1 PTFRQ
6 PLTTSIRWRLEQHV
20 SETFLSVIEATN
32 EALKPPEYPT
42 RLNKKDFDPWPILQL
57 QILFEQLVLFPI
69 NKSQDNNKASEA
81 VNATIHTRLR
91 KFKQGKIRELYEE
104 SRQVKSKTPKQQAAA
119 PVKVQRSAQL
129 AADLDNFKS
138 ANARVT
144 KHAPVAL
151 INNSNLHVLQNLHP
165 PSLQRGCVK
174 PRRNTRSGGTRRKF
188 VTTPENI
195 LKVLSHLNRG
205 KATGVHCDS
214 LDLYIK
220 AARRLDLTQLDQCR
234 QARALAGFFNHVI
247 NGEVPEQ
254 FQTFLR
260 QTYLVS
266 DDKTKLRPLGVPS
279 AIRHHLLPFNYA
291 IGVSG
296 GVDII
301 VKTIQLAV
309 DRYIIEKETNGK
321 LPTRALVSLD
331 IKNMFNA
338 VSRERLREIIAE
350 RFPTLEPFTDL
361 IYDDKG
367 ETFVR
372 KEDGTWVIIDVTEGF
387 SQGCPAS
394 PVFAAIVLHD
404 ILCRIQPLLE
414 QRAAH
419 R

>member
-1 PTFRQ
+1 M
-6 PLTTSIRWRLEQHV
+6 WR
-20 SETFLSVIEATN
+20 TGG
-32 EALKPPEYPT
+32 KGT
-42 RLNKKDFDPWPILQL
+42 RNRD
-57 QILFEQLVLFPI
+57 
-69 NKSQDNNKASEA
+69 
-81 VNATIHTRLR
+81 
-91 KFKQGKIRELYEE
+91 LYEE
-104 SRQVKSKTPKQQAAA
+104 SRQITSKTPKQQAEA

-151 INNSNLHVLQNLHP
+151 INESNLHVLQNLHP

-188 VTTPENI
+188 VTTPENV
-195 LKVLSHLNRG
+195 LKVLAHLNRG

-220 AARRLDLTQLDQCR
+220 AARRLDLSQPDHCR
-234 QARALAGFFNHVI
+234 QAKALAGFFNHVI

-254 FQTFLR
+254 FQAFIR
-260 QTYLVS
+260 QTYLVALEK
-266 DDKTKLRPLGVPS
+266 DPEDKTKLRPLGVPS
-279 AIRHHLLPFNYA
+279 AIRRIAAIIVLKEYSPIFADHLLPFNYA

-296 GVDII
+296 GVDVI

-309 DRYIIEKETNGK
+309 DKYIIEKESNGE

-350 RFPTLEPFTDL
+350 SFPTLEPFADL
-361 IYDDKG
+361 IYDGKG

-372 KEDGTWVIIDVTEGF
+372 KEAGTWVIIDVTE
-387 SQGCPAS
+387 
-394 PVFAAIVLHD
+394 
-404 ILCRIQPLLE
+404 
-414 QRAAH
+414 
-419 R
+419 